1 MIGMILK
8 YTSSNGQTYDLK
20 VGRFRTRTADYHD
33 FSWIPQVI
41 KKQYGATVYRFDR
54 DAKAYTTTL
63 SVFGSDAERRT
74 FLNLLHA
81 AFDHDIVTMTPGRI
95 THGEYYIDC
104 FITESSTFYD
114 DPWTQNTLKIFCPY
128 PFWRHD
134 IRYYLHTADAAEYE
148 YLDYPHGFPYDYKA
162 TLPGY
167 AMVTNPGVKPAEWE
181 LRIKGYVENPIIVI
195 GGMSVGVNALIG
207 SGETLVIS
215 SKNKTVV
222 KIADNGIKT
231 NLFNARLKDHS
242 IFEPLQSGEMSVMW
256 SGTYDAELT
265 VFEERSEP
273 LWI

>member
-20 VGRFRTRTADYHD
+20 VGKFRTRTADYHD
-33 FSWIPQVI
+33 YSWIPQTV
-41 KKQYGATVYRFDR
+41 KQQYGANVYRFDR
-54 DAKAYTTTL
+54 EPKIYTTTL
-63 SVFGSDAERRT
+63 SVFGSTAERRT

-81 AFDHDIVTMTPGRI
+81 AFDNDIMTMTPGRI

-104 FITESSTFYD
+104 YITESSTFYE
-114 DPWTQNTLKIFCPY
+114 DPWTQNTLKIYCPY
-128 PFWRHD
+128 PFWRRD
-134 IRYYLHTADAAEYE
+134 IPYFLHAAEVTEYE
-148 YLDYPHGFPYDYKA
+148 FLDYPYGFPYDYRA

-167 AMVTNPGVKPAEWE
+167 AMITNPGVKPAEWE
-181 LRIKGYVENPIIVI
+181 LRIKGYVENPVIVI

-231 NLFNARLKDHS
+231 NLFNARLKERS
-242 IFEPLQSGEMSVMW
+242 IFDPLPSGELSVMW